1 VHWVSELPLT
11 ATGKLQ
17 RSGLREAHESALS
30 ARNG

>member
-1 VHWVSELPLT
+1 VSELPLT

-30 ARNG
+30 ARKSG